1 MPKNIMNKG
10 GLVSF
15 LIGCLL
21 IIPNVYWIVLAESMD
36 FSIHITMQSIFFN
49 SLLSILLLIL
59 INIVLKRF
67 SVNLQ
72 LSSQQLIV
80 IYIMINIGSAVAGH
94 GTLQVLIP
102 LLTHAFWYSTPENDW
117 AKLFHSFIPS
127 WLSVQDPRI
136 LQGFYQGFSSF
147 YTHQNL
153 AAWIIPILSWTG
165 FTFALAFVMLCL
177 NSIMRRKWVEEE
189 KLRYPMAQL
198 PYSIAIEKQNLFS
211 NKILWVGFAIPAAIN
226 IMNGL
231 HFILPSVP
239 YLHIKLTDL
248 GKFFVQ
254 KPWNAVGWTPISFYP
269 FIIGLGFFI
278 PVDLC
283 FSLWFFFL
291 FWKGQA
297 ILWQA
302 IGLQTYASGSSGH
315 SGVVQQASG
324 ALIGICVISLWSS
337 RKYLKTLLLDILD
350 QRSQNNSDSSELM
363 SPGLALAGLIL
374 SSLIILFFCYF
385 TGMSIWL
392 IVLFFSIYFA
402 MSLAITRI
410 RAEVGPPVHDVFY
423 GNPDQ
428 LLTAA
433 LGTNLLGGP
442 NLTMFSMYWFFCR
455 GHYSD
460 IMPFQLE
467 GMKLAAMAKF
477 RSAKLLL
484 PILAATLVGSFSCF
498 WAYLHLS
505 YKMGMTGRTPDIH
518 GWEAYGQLERW
529 LTYPTELDYRSM
541 LFIGLGFLTAI
552 ALTIIRGAFLWWPFH
567 PAGYA
572 LSNAWGANVT
582 WFPLFISWVIKSL
595 ILRYGGLKID
605 RKAAPLFMGLIL
617 GDFLTGCIW
626 SIIGTLFRIPT
637 YSFWVY

>member
-1 MPKNIMNKG
+1 MTKKSF
-10 GLVSF
+10 VS
-15 LIGCLL
+15 LTIGCIL

-49 SLLSILLLIL
+49 SVLSVLFLIL
-59 INIVLKRF
+59 ISIVLNRF
-67 SVNLQ
+67 SANLQ
-72 LSSQQLIV
+72 LGSQQLIV

-102 LLTHAFWYSTPENDW
+102 LLTHAFWYSTSENDW
-117 AKLFHSFIPS
+117 ANLFHRFIPS
-127 WLSVQDPRI
+127 WLSVQDQTV

-147 YTHQNL
+147 YTNENVGE
-153 AAWIIPILSWTG
+153 WVVPILSWTG
-165 FTFALAFVMLCL
+165 FTFVFAFVMLCI
-177 NSIMRRKWVEEE
+177 NSIMRRKWVEME
-189 KLRYPMAQL
+189 KLRYPMAYL
-198 PYSIAIEKQNLFS
+198 PYSMAVERQNLLS
-211 NKILWVGFAIPAAIN
+211 NRILWVGFAIPAAIN

-231 HFILPSVP
+231 HYILPSIP
-239 YLHIKLTDL
+239 YVHIKLTDMSR
-248 GKFFVQ
+248 FFVQ
-254 KPWNAVGWTPISFYP
+254 EPWNAIGWTPVSFYP

-291 FWKGQA
+291 FWKGQR
-297 ILWQA
+297 ILWQS
-302 IGLQTYASGSSGH
+302 IGLLTYASGSSGH

-337 RKYLKTLLLDILD
+337 RKYLKAVLLDIFG
-350 QRSQNNSDSSELM
+350 QRSQNSSGSQELI
-363 SPGLALAGLIL
+363 SHRLAFAGLTL
-374 SSLIILFFCYF
+374 GSLILLFFCYL
-385 TGMSIWL
+385 TGMSVWV

-410 RAEVGPPVHDVFY
+410 RAEVGAPVHDVFY

-433 LGTNLLGGP
+433 LGTHLLGGR

-455 GHYSD
+455 GHYSN

-467 GMKLAAMAKF
+467 GMKLAEMAKF
-477 RSAKLLL
+477 RSRKLLL
-484 PILAATLVGSFSCF
+484 PILAATIVGIFSCF

-505 YKMGMTGRTPDIH
+505 YKMGMAGRIPDVH
-518 GWEAYGQLERW
+518 GWEAYSQLERW
-529 LTYPTELDYRSM
+529 ITYPTSPDYRSM
-541 LFIGLGFLTAI
+541 LFIGIGFLTAI
-552 ALTIIRGAFLWWPFH
+552 ALTIMRACFLWWPFH

-572 LSNAWGANVT
+572 LSNAWGVTVT
-582 WFPLFISWVIKSL
+582 WFPLFISWVIKSV
-595 ILRYGGLKID
+595 ILRYGGLKTD

-617 GDFLTGCIW
+617 GDFLTGSIW
-626 SIIGTLFRIPT
+626 SIIGTTFRIPT